1 VSGDDFQAPS
11 QVASVSIGEDANTTA
26 TPQGLVDKSPERER
40 VNLLYAPLEPIFSIA
55 APMMLEKGWS
65 VWPQER
71 DGRRMPSRVGGHAVR
86 WGEYA
91 DRLPTAAEM
100 KLFCTEAWRA
110 NVALA
115 LGFAAGRTFA
125 VDIDCMDPEVSARV
139 QAIAFEVLG
148 PTPLVRIGRAPK
160 TALIYRWSDRS
171 PRSRSVKFRDHEE
184 CALEILGHGKPLTIH
199 GLHHVTGR
207 YFMWPEANPMT
218 SAPQVAPEVSAERVE
233 EFLVA
238 VEAEFPFVRATSPIG
253 PRTAYAA
260 TVRADHRGGIVMPAR
275 REGARLTDGREEYLK
290 TLAWSAVR
298 LNGHALLRAHQDGT
312 LETTTQQVVAAVC
325 QQFEEECEM
334 SGRWNS
340 GLAEAADARVG
351 SAVVKL
357 VKGEMTPA
365 PVTVPA
371 APARQEE
378 RPRMWDDWLDND
390 EDLDGPE
397 PQPDF
402 VLPGLLAGSVGMLI
416 SPGGVGKSMLAM
428 GLSACVAAGQNL
440 WGLLPEAPKQGPVV
454 FLSAEDPKVMLVKRK
469 RAMAATEGGG
479 EVLSDPEFRAAWR
492 FKAVRGKRFSLGRW
506 TPQHG
511 FAPSP
516 SFEVFQEELAV
527 IKPRLIVLDT
537 LNRILRGVPEND
549 NAAMSDVISELEAV
563 LEPLGAACVVPHHVS
578 KGAAMSGSGDIQQA
592 ARGAGAITDNARWVW
607 NLTGMS
613 KEEAEQHLIAD
624 EVERRR
630 WLRLTNSKV
639 NYGEGEVERWLRRS
653 AGGVLVG
660 AHPAMGQD
668 GLRRKAATFNS
679 RRKKDTRHD

>member
-1 VSGDDFQAPS
+1 V
-11 QVASVSIGEDANTTA
+11 
-26 TPQGLVDKSPERER
+26 
-40 VNLLYAPLEPIFSIA
+40 
-55 APMMLEKGWS
+55 
-65 VWPQER
+65 
-71 DGRRMPSRVGGHAVR
+71 
-86 WGEYA
+86 
-91 DRLPTAAEM
+91 
-100 KLFCTEAWRA
+100 
-110 NVALA
+110 
-115 LGFAAGRTFA
+115 
-125 VDIDCMDPEVSARV
+125 
-139 QAIAFEVLG
+139 
-148 PTPLVRIGRAPK
+148 
-160 TALIYRWSDRS
+160 
-171 PRSRSVKFRDHEE
+171 
-184 CALEILGHGKPLTIH
+184 
-199 GLHHVTGR
+199 
-207 YFMWPEANPMT
+207 
-218 SAPQVAPEVSAERVE
+218 
-233 EFLVA
+233 
-238 VEAEFPFVRATSPIG
+238 
-253 PRTAYAA
+253 
-260 TVRADHRGGIVMPAR
+260 GIVMPAR
-275 REGARLTDGREEYLK
+275 LGGSKLTDGREEYLFK
-290 TLAWSAVR
+290 LAWETVR
-298 LNGHALLRAHQDGT
+298 LNGRALLRAQQDGT
-312 LETTTQQVVAAVC
+312 LETTTQQVVTAVC
-325 QQFEEECEM
+325 QQFEEDCEM

-340 GLAEAADARVG
+340 GLPEAAAARVG

-563 LEPLGAACVVPHHVS
+563 LEPLGAACVVLHHVS

-660 AHPAMGQD
+660 AHPALGED
-668 GLRRKAATFNS
+668 GVRRKAATFNS